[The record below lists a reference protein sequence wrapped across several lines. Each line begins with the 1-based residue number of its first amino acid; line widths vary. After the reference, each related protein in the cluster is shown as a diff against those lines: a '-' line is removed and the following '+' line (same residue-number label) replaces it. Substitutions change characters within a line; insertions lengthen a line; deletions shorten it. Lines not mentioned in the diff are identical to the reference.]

1 MLSSILDA
9 PQTRTYYLSQNGG
22 EGTSLNILLPLGNLG
37 AVPDPATAALTW
49 LMSEG
54 SGEQLPS
61 LAELLRRP
69 GWMELAACA
78 GMPIDTFFP
87 PRGTTATAAR
97 AVCST
102 CKVQPEC
109 LNYARADSDTMGFW
123 GGTSE
128 RERRRFGVVA

>member
-1 MLSSILDA
+1 MHRSGA
-9 PQTRTYYLSQNGG
+9 QTRTYYLSQNGG
-22 EGTSLNILLPLGNLG
+22 EGTSLKILLPLGNLG

-87 PRGTTATAAR
+87 VRGKTAAAAR
-97 AVCST
+97 AICST

-109 LNYARADSDTMGFW
+109 LDYARADSDTMGFW

-128 RERRRFGVVA
+128 RERRHHGQVA

>member
-1 MLSSILDA
+1 
-9 PQTRTYYLSQNGG
+9 
-22 EGTSLNILLPLGNLG
+22 
-37 AVPDPATAALTW
+37 VPDPAGAVLTW
-49 LMSEG
+49 LMSAG

-61 LAELLRRP
+61 LEEVLRRP

-78 GMPIDTFFP
+78 GMPIETFFP

-97 AVCST
+97 AVCAT

-109 LNYARADSDTMGFW
+109 LDYARADSDTMGFW

-128 RERRRFGVVA
+128 RERRHHSHVA